1 MVSALFFVYGCSDI
15 SDSPPHSYVSDD
27 NIQTVDFI
35 YDINSLYVSYSV
47 ILNNIDE
54 TNLIYGILVITALL
68 LLNLIHII
76 TAKKVYIQLFLK
88 LFWIMTVN

>member
-35 YDINSLYVSYSV
+35 YDINRLGPDGHKVPDGPNLFSPLVESLR
-47 ILNNIDE
+47 
-54 TNLIYGILVITALL
+54 
-68 LLNLIHII
+68 H
-76 TAKKVYIQLFLK
+76 
-88 LFWIMTVN
+88 